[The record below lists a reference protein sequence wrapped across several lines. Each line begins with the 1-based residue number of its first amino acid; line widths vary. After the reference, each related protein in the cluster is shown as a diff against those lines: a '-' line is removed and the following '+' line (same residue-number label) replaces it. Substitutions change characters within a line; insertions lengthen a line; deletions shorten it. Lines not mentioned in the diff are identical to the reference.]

1 MAMRGSV
8 LEESN
13 FGVVYTP
20 RKWAEWALVETG
32 IFERWLAGDTV
43 LDPTVGD
50 GSFILSLLNLARE
63 KKIKISKKMVNNLF
77 GFDLK
82 QSGIDSILK
91 EAKEK
96 FEVILLSEN
105 FVCTDVATTKFTE
118 KFDCIIGNPPWVS
131 FAKLP
136 PEYKEILKARFIEY
150 GLTNTNNTL
159 LLGSSRVD
167 LAALIVNVA
176 IADLAKESTTIAFFL
191 PGSMFFGG
199 SAHEAFRNFEVKGK
213 PYGLVKIFDFGMEP
227 IFNSSA
233 KHGTSFVFAEF
244 NKNYQKGILV
254 EKRLDA
260 EGNWISLDPN
270 NGNISLSVDRD
281 DKTVKKYKLPL
292 SAKPRQGVNTGGHNS
307 IFFGTVI
314 DGDLNSEYLT
324 FMNLDNEVVE
334 IESKWVF
341 PLIMRQNIKD
351 GLAEPVRYV
360 ILCHD
365 PDNGKPISHDEM
377 KKYPKTLRYFETHS
391 IKLLARKGVM
401 LNARNKN
408 GEFWGL
414 LGVGSYSF
422 QPYKVV
428 WLSAG
433 EKELKPKLFDSWQG
447 KSWQSNQSMQ
457 AFCPAQSKEQA
468 MEIASVLQ
476 AIASELD
483 PRLLGMP
490 GTLSWG
496 QPGKMKECLEFH

>member
-1 MAMRGSV
+1 MRGSV
-8 LEESN
+8 LEESD

-32 IFERWLAGDTV
+32 IFERWLLGDTV
-43 LDPTVGD
+43 VDPTVGD
-50 GSFILSLLNLARE
+50 GSFILSLLNLASE
-63 KKIKISKKMVNNLF
+63 KKVNISKKIVSNLF

-82 QSGIDSILK
+82 QSGIDSILR
-91 EAKEK
+91 EAKEQ
-96 FEVILLSEN
+96 FGVNLLEEN
-105 FVCTDVATTKFTE
+105 FVCTDVAITKFTR

-136 PEYKEILKARFIEY
+136 AEYKETLKARFIEY
-150 GLTNTNNTL
+150 GLTNTSNTL

-176 IADLAKESTTIAFFL
+176 IADLAKDSSTIAFFL
-191 PGSMFFGG
+191 PGSMFYGG
-199 SAHEAFRNFEVKGK
+199 SAHAAFRNFEVKSE
-213 PYGLVKIFDFGMEP
+213 PYELVKIFDFGMEP
-227 IFNSSA
+227 IFNSST

-244 NKNYQKGILV
+244 KKNYQNGKLL
-254 EKRLDA
+254 ERRLDA
-260 EGNWISLDPN
+260 EGRWLSLDPK
-270 NGNISLSVDRD
+270 NGNISLSVDRGT
-281 DKTVKKYKLPL
+281 KTVKKYKLPL
-292 SAKPRQGVNTGGHNS
+292 SAKPRQGVNTGGQNS
-307 IFFGTVI
+307 TFFGTIVE
-314 DGDLNSEYLT
+314 GDLKSEFLT
-324 FMNLDNEVVE
+324 FMNLDNEVIE

-351 GLAEPVRYV
+351 GLLEPLRYV

-365 PDNGKPISHDEM
+365 PVNGKPISHDEM
-377 KKYPKTLRYFETHS
+377 KKYPKTLRYFESHS
-391 IKLLARKGVM
+391 TKLLARKGVM

-433 EKELKPKLFDSWQG
+433 EKELRPKLFDSWQG
-447 KSWQSNQSMQ
+447 KCWQSNQSMQ
-457 AFCPAQSKEQA
+457 AFCPAHSKEEA
-468 MEIASVLQ
+468 REIASVLE
-476 AIASELD
+476 AISSEID

-496 QPGKMKECLEFH
+496 QPGKMKDCLEFH

>member
-1 MAMRGSV
+1 MRGSV

-32 IFERWLAGDTV
+32 IFERWLLGDTV
-43 LDPTVGD
+43 VDPTVGD
-50 GSFILSLLNLARE
+50 GSFILSLLNLASE
-63 KKIKISKKMVNNLF
+63 KKVNISKKMISNLF

-82 QSGIDSILK
+82 QSGIDSILR
-91 EAKEK
+91 EAKEQ
-96 FEVILLSEN
+96 FEVSLLEEN
-105 FVCTDVATTKFTE
+105 FVCTDVAITKFTR

-136 PEYKEILKARFIEY
+136 AEYKETLKARFIEY
-150 GLTNTNNTL
+150 GLTNTSNTL

-176 IADLAKESTTIAFFL
+176 IADLAKDSSTIAFFL
-191 PGSMFFGG
+191 PGSMFYGG
-199 SAHEAFRNFEVKGK
+199 SAHAAFRNFEVKSE
-213 PYGLVKIFDFGMEP
+213 PYELVKIFDFGMEP
-227 IFNSSA
+227 IFNSST

-244 NKNYQKGILV
+244 KKNYQNGKLL
-254 EKRLDA
+254 ERRLDA
-260 EGNWISLDPN
+260 EGRWLSLDPN
-270 NGNISLSVDRD
+270 NGNISLSVDRGT
-281 DKTVKKYKLPL
+281 KTVKRYKLPL
-292 SAKPRQGVNTGGHNS
+292 SAKPRQGVNTGGQNS
-307 IFFGTVI
+307 TFFGTIVE
-314 DGDLNSEYLT
+314 GDLKSEFLT
-324 FMNLDNEVVE
+324 FMNLDNEVVV

-351 GLAEPVRYV
+351 GLVEPLRYV

-365 PDNGKPISHDEM
+365 PVNGKPISHDEM
-377 KKYPKTLRYFETHS
+377 KKYPKTLRYFESHS
-391 IKLLARKGVM
+391 TKLLARKGVM

-422 QPYKVV
+422 QPFKVV

-457 AFCPAQSKEQA
+457 AFCPAHSKEEA
-468 MEIASVLQ
+468 REIASVLE
-476 AIASELD
+476 AISSEID

-496 QPGKMKECLEFH
+496 QPGKMKDCLEFH

>member
-32 IFERWLAGDTV
+32 IFERWLLGDTV
-43 LDPTVGD
+43 VDPTVGD
-50 GSFILSLLNLARE
+50 GSFILSLLNLASE
-63 KKIKISKKMVNNLF
+63 KKVNISKKMISNLF

-82 QSGIDSILK
+82 QSGIDSILR
-91 EAKEK
+91 EAKEQ
-96 FEVILLSEN
+96 FGVSLLEEN
-105 FVCTDVATTKFTE
+105 FVCTDVAITKFTR

-136 PEYKEILKARFIEY
+136 AEYKETLKARFIEY
-150 GLTNTNNTL
+150 GLTNTSNTL

-176 IADLAKESTTIAFFL
+176 IADLAKDSSTIAFFL
-191 PGSMFFGG
+191 PGSMFYGG
-199 SAHEAFRNFEVKGK
+199 SAHAAFRNFEVKSE
-213 PYGLVKIFDFGMEP
+213 PYELVKIFDFGMEP
-227 IFNSSA
+227 IFNSST

-244 NKNYQKGILV
+244 KKNYQNGKLL
-254 EKRLDA
+254 ERRLDA
-260 EGNWISLDPN
+260 EGRWLSLDPN
-270 NGNISLSVDRD
+270 NGNISLSVDRGT
-281 DKTVKKYKLPL
+281 KTVKRYKLPL
-292 SAKPRQGVNTGGHNS
+292 SAKPRQGVNTGGQNS
-307 IFFGTVI
+307 TFFGTIVE
-314 DGDLNSEYLT
+314 GDLKSEFLT

-351 GLAEPVRYV
+351 GLVEPLRYV

-365 PDNGKPISHDEM
+365 PVNGKPISHDEM
-377 KKYPKTLRYFETHS
+377 KKYPKTLRYFESHS
-391 IKLLARKGVM
+391 TKLLARKGVM

-422 QPYKVV
+422 QPFKVV

-457 AFCPAQSKEQA
+457 AFCPAHSKEEA
-468 MEIASVLQ
+468 REIASVLE
-476 AIASELD
+476 AISSEID

-496 QPGKMKECLEFH
+496 QPGKMKDCLEFH